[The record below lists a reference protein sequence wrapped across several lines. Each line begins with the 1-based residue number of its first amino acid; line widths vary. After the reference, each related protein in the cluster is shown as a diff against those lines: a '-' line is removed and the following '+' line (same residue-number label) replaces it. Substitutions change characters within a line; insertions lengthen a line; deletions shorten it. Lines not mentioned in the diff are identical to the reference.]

1 MKVAQLTFN
10 NGQVASRLASS
21 VAMEADV
28 TLLIGEDVLED
39 GVTTI
44 DPAITVLPHEKPRL
58 REPLKQIKYV
68 YSLVKQIREIDPDV
82 LHIQIGHLW
91 FNLLGLPFL
100 RKYPI
105 ITTVHDPRDHTG
117 DISSR
122 KTPQFVKDYGYKR
135 SDHIIIH
142 SNEMKPL
149 LQDTVGISEDRISV
163 IPLTALGDETL
174 GEGVDEEKNMLL
186 FFGRIFEYKGLE
198 YLIRAE
204 PLIREK
210 IPDVKIVIAG
220 RGEDFDRYRAMM
232 ETPESFVVYNEYISN
247 EFQAELFRQ
256 ASVVVL
262 PYIEA
267 TQSGVIPTAFNFGT
281 PVVATEVGG
290 LGEQLDDGVNGY
302 LVEPRNIEEL
312 AEKVILLLQNDELR
326 EQMGKNGRAKVETEW
341 TPQAI
346 GRRTVQAY
354 QHAIDKARGAK
365 MRSAK
370 QTAQPLKHERVES
383 TSRGA

>member
-28 TLLIGEDVLED
+28 MLLIGEDVLED
-39 GVTTI
+39 GVATI
-44 DPAITVLPHEKPRL
+44 DPAITVLPHHKPRL
-58 REPLKQIKYV
+58 REPIKQIKYAL
-68 YSLVKQIREIDPDV
+68 SLVKQIRKIDPDV

-91 FNLLGLPFL
+91 FNLLGLPLL

-105 ITTVHDPRDHTG
+105 VTTVHDPRDHTG

-122 KTPQFVKDYGYKR
+122 KTPQFIKDYGYKR
-135 SDHIIIH
+135 SDHIIVH

-149 LQDTVGISEDRISV
+149 LQDTVGIPEERISV

-174 GEGVDEEKNMLL
+174 GEGVEEEKNTLL

-210 IPDVKIVIAG
+210 VPDVKIVIAG

-232 ETPESFVVYNEYISN
+232 ESPESFVVYNEYISN

-256 ASVVVL
+256 SSVVVL

-267 TQSGVIPTAFNFGT
+267 TQSGVIPTAFNFGK
-281 PVVATEVGG
+281 PVVATAVGG

-302 LVEPRNIEEL
+302 LVEPRNVEEL
-312 AEKVILLLQNDELR
+312 AEKIIYLLQNESIR
-326 EQMGKNGRAKVETEW
+326 YQMGTNGRRKLEREW
-341 TPQAI
+341 SPQAVGQQTI
-346 GRRTVQAY
+346 VAY
-354 QHAIDKARGAK
+354 QKAISSKRI
-365 MRSAK
+365 
-370 QTAQPLKHERVES
+370 
-383 TSRGA
+383 